1 MSPTHYRLVDKG
13 ELGARYA
20 SAFER
25 MTTFAADGITPITGA
40 IIDQSQLQGRLD
52 RISDIGLTPHGL
64 TPVDT
69 DNGEAA
75 APPPSPGQ
83 IQTGHDR
90 TPGVQPA

>member
-1 MSPTHYRLVDKG
+1 MSPTHYRLVVKG

-20 SAFER
+20 SALER
-25 MTTFAADGITPITGA
+25 MTLCAAGGITPITAA
-40 IIDQSQLQGRLD
+40 IIDQSQLQERLD
-52 RISDIGLTPHGL
+52 RISDLGLTPHGL

-75 APPPSPGQ
+75 APPPSPDQ
-83 IQTGHDR
+83 IQTGHDL